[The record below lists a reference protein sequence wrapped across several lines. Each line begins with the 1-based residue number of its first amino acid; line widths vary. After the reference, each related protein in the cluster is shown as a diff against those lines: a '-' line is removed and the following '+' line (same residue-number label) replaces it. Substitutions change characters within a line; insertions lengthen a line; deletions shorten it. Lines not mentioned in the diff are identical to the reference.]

1 MVSFITI
8 TLVVVGV
15 LCTLAQRC
23 TDGWDH
29 IIYVDHAATDMPT
42 CGSKSYPCGTFNT
55 ALKKLNHNSTAICL
69 GPGTYNLT
77 NGNHTHLLYKS
88 NIAIIGSSEDTVT
101 VQCSPLTG
109 LSFIQSSNI
118 TLQSLILRKC
128 GALQISSS
136 RKLDTIFAK
145 FQVSLYMLYCTNVCI
160 SNVTIE
166 SSNGTGLTLYN
177 TVGTVTI
184 QYCTFNNNGVL
195 LDKSS
200 VGGGGLQ
207 IQFTYCTPG
216 DSSCNKISP
225 YYRSNA
231 RYNIIFNVFT
241 GNIAHSTEGTLN
253 NDNILLGRG
262 GAISIALEGHS
273 FNNIFNLLGTNITK
287 GNRAQAGGGIYLAL
301 HNAQDNHININKCH
315 ITDTMATKDGGGMYI
330 KLGDSIATV
339 IKNNISISENIIEH
353 NKAMVKGGGVFLSI
367 NSEVFIS
374 KNNIIMFHDSSFSNN
389 RAQGGAAMYLYSLI
403 DNSMVR
409 YLQISNVKFFNNT
422 VTASFLSCPGTI
434 CIYKLQVIFSGS
446 VILTSNHVSAIK
458 LYNAAT
464 LVLDDNSH
472 CIFESNIGNEGGAIA
487 LYNCSTIVLQKNTNL
502 TFSNNS
508 ANIGGAIYSGE
519 CSLPMCFIQPHVIP
533 EAWNVQLHFYYNK
546 AHKYGNATYIGSN
559 VVSCWPPNVDCSSLS
574 DNVEIISKTFCW
586 NTTWHY
592 SPGNCYSNVDTSIV
606 YYKSS
611 VPVYYVYP
619 GDELRLK
626 LEFYDGQMKLSD
638 SYYETLNFCI
648 HGPASFNDAANVESN
663 CYYTTDDEYVYY
675 YCPELKPVQNC
686 STYTLTQDGSLSL
699 YFAPNNN
706 EDKCINSNISLT
718 INPVQC
724 SLSGNVVVRFKI
736 CPFGFDGPLC
746 LDDNPSCVYD
756 SSITYYHS
764 QCFVIQENSHIR
776 CPGDESKDMLTQYGN
791 CKQATL
797 CGIGST
803 ITTEEGYCLFQYD
816 NGTGTNIGIGMCPS
830 GYANTAFTAVFSDLI
845 SPDFE
850 SYQPFCSDGDN
861 SIFFNGVDHT
871 GRLCGNCSPGTAVPI
886 TGTGILPCINCS
898 SSEADGLVLVHV
910 FPWYYILPLQFLPL
924 TIMIVLIIVLDI
936 KLVGGHITGYIL
948 YCQMLSLPLPQLFL
962 STVVIPFISMWNI
975 NFISMWDINF
985 IICVLRFCSIC
996 ITHTMGALGAIS
1008 FWYVVAFYPL
1018 VLLLLLYVWI
1028 IMYERGWRMVVCI
1041 TQPVHR
1047 LLARFWLK
1055 FDIHPSLI
1063 DSVAGIY
1070 ILCFT
1075 QLAVTSLKILHFTRW
1090 ESLTSDEYGLAFYYD
1105 GTLDY
1110 FKGYHALAGSFA
1122 IIVLIIFVILPMVY
1136 LLLYP
1141 FKYFQRFLDVCK
1153 LRRQFTDAVVDSLTG
1168 SLKNGSDNTYDY
1180 RFFAGLYLLLRIII
1194 ICLFYIPYTDHEKQY
1209 FAFCGAVVV
1218 HGGAVTIF
1226 RPFRKNLHNF
1236 SNFILTV
1243 FLALNFGLLLTSSM
1257 LNSLTLFILFLI
1269 ICNSPCF
1276 LVLVYCI
1283 YKIVK
1288 KCRCKCK
1295 TNRQPHAPIHD
1306 DDDNDEL
1313 SPLLQQQ
1320 NANSDF
1326 DADRMMNPDNYEER
1340 HFSNP
1345 WLQAQLWQAEH
1356 KHEDPVSR
1364 LLSQHTADCDSNGSQ
1379 SDND

>member
-15 LCTLAQRC
+15 LCTLAQGC

-29 IIYVDHAATDMPT
+29 IIYVDHAATDTPT

-55 ALKKLNHNSTAICL
+55 ALKKLNHNSTAIWL
-69 GPGTYNLT
+69 SPGTYNLT
-77 NGNHTHLLYKS
+77 SGNHTHLLYKS

-101 VQCSPLTG
+101 VQCSPLSG

-118 TLQSLILRKC
+118 TLQSLTLRKC

-136 RKLDTIFAK
+136 RKLDTTFAK
-145 FQVSLYMLYCTNVCI
+145 FQVSIYMLYCTDVCI

-184 QYCTFNNNGVL
+184 QYCTFNNNVVS

-207 IQFTYCTPG
+207 MQFTYCTPG
-216 DSSCNKISP
+216 DSSCNKINP
-225 YYRSNA
+225 YYSSNA

-273 FNNIFNLLGTNITK
+273 FNNIFNLLNTTINNSK
-287 GNRAQAGGGIYLAL
+287 AQAGGGIYLAL
-301 HNAQDNHININKCH
+301 HNNAQDNHININKCH
-315 ITDTMATKDGGGMYI
+315 ITDTMATKDGGAMYI
-330 KLGDSIATV
+330 KLGDSTV
-339 IKNNISISENIIEH
+339 IRNNISISKNIIEH

-367 NSEVFIS
+367 NSKVFIS
-374 KNNIIMFHDSSFSNN
+374 KNNITFRDSSFSNN
-389 RAQGGAAMYLYSLI
+389 TAQGGAAMYLYSLI
-403 DNSMVR
+403 DSSMVL
-409 YLQISNVKFFNNT
+409 YLQIFNVKFFNN
-422 VTASFLSCPGTI
+422 TASFLSCPGTI

-464 LVLDDNSH
+464 LVLDNNSYSN
-472 CIFESNIGNEGGAIA
+472 FESNIGNEGGAIA
-487 LYNCSTIVLQKNTNL
+487 LYNCSTIVLRDNTNL
-502 TFSNNS
+502 TFNNNS

-533 EAWNVQLHFYYNK
+533 EAWNVQLHFHYNK
-546 AHKYGNATYIGSN
+546 AHKYGNAMYIGSN

-574 DNVEIISKTFCW
+574 ENVEIISKTFCW

-592 SPGNCYSNVDTSIV
+592 SPGNCHSNVNTSIIN
-606 YYKSS
+606 YTSS

-638 SYYETLNFCI
+638 FNETLNICI
-648 HGPASFNDAANVESN
+648 HGPASFNDAANVESDFY
-663 CYYTTDDEYVYY
+663 CSSSKCSIDAHGH
-675 YCPELKPVQNC
+675 CPELKPVQTC
-686 STYTLTQDGSLSL
+686 STLTQNGSLSL

-706 EDKCINSNISLT
+706 EDKCIKKDSDTPNISLT
-718 INPVQC
+718 INSVQC
-724 SLSGNVVVRFKI
+724 SLSGNVSVRFKT
-736 CPFGFDGPLC
+736 CPFGFDGPFC
-746 LDDNPSCVYD
+746 LDDNHMHPLCEHD

-764 QCFVIQENSHIR
+764 QCFVKEEESHVHIR
-776 CPGDESKDMLTQYGN
+776 CPGNGSKDILTTYN
-791 CKQATL
+791 YRDVFDKECKQATL

-803 ITTEEGYCLFQYD
+803 ITSKEGYCLFQYYD
-816 NGTGTNIGIGMCPS
+816 NGTNIGIGICPP
-830 GYANTAFTAVFSDLI
+830 GYANTSFTAVFSDLI
-845 SPDFE
+845 SPGYE
-850 SYQPFCSDGDN
+850 RNQLFCTDGD
-861 SIFFNGVDHT
+861 SIHLFNGSDHT
-871 GRLCGNCSPGTAVPI
+871 GRLCGSCPPGTAVPI
-886 TGTGILPCINCS
+886 TGYGILPCINCT
-898 SSEADGLVLVHV
+898 SSEDDGLVLELQ
-910 FPWYYILPLQFLPL
+910 WYYILLLQFLPL

-948 YCQMLSLPLPQLFL
+948 YCQMLSLPFL
-962 STVVIPFISMWNI
+962 QFSMAVLPFISMWNI
-975 NFISMWDINF
+975 NFMF
-985 IICVLRFCSIC
+985 LYSIYVC

-1041 TQPVHR
+1041 TRPVHR

-1075 QLAVTSLKILHFTRW
+1075 QLAVTSLKILHFTWW

-1110 FKGYHALAGSFA
+1110 FKGRHALAGSFA
-1122 IIVLIIFVILPMVY
+1122 IIVSIIFVILPMVY

-1141 FKYFQRFLDVCK
+1141 SKYFQRFLDVCK

-1194 ICLFYIPYTDHEKQY
+1194 ICLLYIPYTEEQY
-1209 FAFCGAVVV
+1209 IMYALCGVVVV
-1218 HGGAVTIF
+1218 HGAAVTIF

-1236 SNFILTV
+1236 SNCILTV
-1243 FLALNFGLLLTSSM
+1243 FLALNFGLRLTPSM
-1257 LNSLTLFILFLI
+1257 FFLIINSLTFSILFLI
-1269 ICNSPCF
+1269 VSSSPF
-1276 LVLVYCI
+1276 LLVLVYCI

-1288 KCRCKCK
+1288 KCMRCCRCRCKTK
-1295 TNRQPHAPIHD
+1295 GQSSHAPLDLHND
-1306 DDDNDEL
+1306 DDEQ
-1313 SPLLQQQ
+1313 SPLLQQ
-1320 NANSDF
+1320 NSF
-1326 DADRMMNPDNYEER
+1326 DADRMMNPDDYEEQ
-1340 HFSNP
+1340 HYSNP
-1345 WLQAQLWQAEH
+1345 WLQSHPSIQNN
-1356 KHEDPVSR
+1356 DSSTSTG
-1364 LLSQHTADCDSNGSQ
+1364 LSHPTADCDKMSHNE
-1379 SDND
+1379 DHND

>member
-1 MVSFITI
+1 
-8 TLVVVGV
+8 
-15 LCTLAQRC
+15 
-23 TDGWDH
+23 
-29 IIYVDHAATDMPT
+29 
-42 CGSKSYPCGTFNT
+42 
-55 ALKKLNHNSTAICL
+55 
-69 GPGTYNLT
+69 
-77 NGNHTHLLYKS
+77 
-88 NIAIIGSSEDTVT
+88 
-101 VQCSPLTG
+101 
-109 LSFIQSSNI
+109 
-118 TLQSLILRKC
+118 
-128 GALQISSS
+128 
-136 RKLDTIFAK
+136 
-145 FQVSLYMLYCTNVCI
+145 MLYCTNVCI

-177 TVGTVTI
+177 TVGTVTM
-184 QYCTFNNNGVL
+184 QYCTFNNNGVS

-225 YYRSNA
+225 YYSSNA

-241 GNIAHSTEGTLN
+241 GNIAHSTGGTLN

-262 GAISIALEGHS
+262 GAILIALEGHS
-273 FNNIFNLLGTNITK
+273 FNNIFNLLSTTITK
-287 GNRAQAGGGIYLAL
+287 GRAQAGGGIYLAL
-301 HNAQDNHININKCH
+301 HNIAQNNHININKCH
-315 ITDTMATKDGGGMYI
+315 ITDTMATKDGGAMYI

-339 IKNNISISENIIEH
+339 IRNNIYLLQNIIEH

-367 NSEVFIS
+367 DSEVFIS
-374 KNNIIMFHDSSFSNN
+374 KNNITFRDSSFSNN
-389 RAQGGAAMYLYSLI
+389 RAQGGAALYLYSLI
-403 DNSMVR
+403 DNSMVL
-409 YLQISNVKFFNNT
+409 YLQISNMKFFNNI
-422 VTASFLSCPGTI
+422 ASFLSCPGTI

-458 LYNAAT
+458 LYNGT
-464 LVLDDNSH
+464 LVLDNNSH
-472 CIFESNIGNEGGAIA
+472 CIFESNIGDEGGAIA
-487 LYNCSTIVLQKNTNL
+487 LYNCSTIVLHNNTNL
-502 TFSNNS
+502 TFNDNS

-533 EAWNVQLHFYYNK
+533 EAWNVQLHFHYNT
-546 AHKYGNATYIGSN
+546 AHKYGNAMYIGSN

-574 DNVEIISKTFCW
+574 ENVEIISKTFCW

-606 YYKSS
+606 HYTSS

-619 GDELRLK
+619 GDELKLK

-638 SYYETLNFCI
+638 FNETLNICI
-648 HGPASFNDAANVESN
+648 HGPASFNDAANIESDF
-663 CYYTTDDEYVYY
+663 YYSGSECSIYTYY
-675 YCPELKPVQNC
+675 YDQCPELKPVQNC
-686 STYTLTQDGSLSL
+686 STLTQDESLSL

-706 EDKCINSNISLT
+706 EDKCINSDTPNISLT

-724 SLSGNVVVRFKI
+724 SSSGNVSVRFKI

-746 LDDNPSCVYD
+746 LNDNHTYPSCEYD
-756 SSITYYHS
+756 SSITSYYHS
-764 QCFVIQENSHIR
+764 QCFVIEENSHIR
-776 CPGDESKDMLTQYGN
+776 CPGNESKDILTPYIYRDFYGKE

-803 ITTEEGYCLFQYD
+803 ITTEEGYCLSQYD
-816 NGTGTNIGIGMCPS
+816 NGTNIGIGMCPS
-830 GYANTAFTAVFSDLI
+830 GYANIWFTAVFSDLI
-845 SPDFE
+845 SPAAAYERNQQFCIN
-850 SYQPFCSDGDN
+850 SYVFDGAD
-861 SIFFNGVDHT
+861 DT
-871 GRLCGNCSPGTAVPI
+871 RLCGSCPPGTAVPI
-886 TGTGILPCINCS
+886 TGNGILHCIKCA
-898 SSEADGLVLVHV
+898 SSEDDGLFL
-910 FPWYYILPLQFLPL
+910 WYYILPLQFLPL

-948 YCQMLSLPLPQLFL
+948 YCQMLSLPFPQLL
-962 STVVIPFISMWNI
+962 STVVVPFTSMWNI
-975 NFISMWDINF
+975 NFISLCITGVF
-985 IICVLRFCSIC
+985 VIIYFCSIC
-996 ITHTMGALGAIS
+996 ITHTMRALGAIS

-1041 TQPVHR
+1041 TRPVHR

-1075 QLAVTSLKILHFTRW
+1075 QLAVTSLKILHFTWW

-1110 FKGYHALAGSFA
+1110 FKGRHALAGSFA

-1168 SLKNGSDNTYDY
+1168 SFKNGSDNTYDY

-1194 ICLFYIPYTDHEKQY
+1194 ICLFYIPYTEKQY
-1209 FAFCGAVVV
+1209 IMYALCGVVVV
-1218 HGGAVTIF
+1218 HGAAVTIF

-1257 LNSLTLFILFLI
+1257 LFLINSLTFSIPFLI
-1269 ICNSPCF
+1269 ISNSPF
-1276 LVLVYCI
+1276 LLVFVYCI

-1288 KCRCKCK
+1288 KCMRCCRPRCKCK
-1295 TNRQPHAPIHD
+1295 TNRQPHAPIYD
-1306 DDDNDEL
+1306 DDDNDGL
-1313 SPLLQQQ
+1313 STLLQQQ
-1320 NANSDF
+1320 NAISDF
-1326 DADRMMNPDNYEER
+1326 DADRMMNPNNYEER

-1345 WLQAQLWQAEH
+1345 WLQAQFQAEH
-1356 KHEDPVSR
+1356 EHEDPVSIP
-1364 LLSQHTADCDSNGSQ
+1364 LSQPTADCDSNGSQ
-1379 SDND
+1379 SELMTEYSRISS